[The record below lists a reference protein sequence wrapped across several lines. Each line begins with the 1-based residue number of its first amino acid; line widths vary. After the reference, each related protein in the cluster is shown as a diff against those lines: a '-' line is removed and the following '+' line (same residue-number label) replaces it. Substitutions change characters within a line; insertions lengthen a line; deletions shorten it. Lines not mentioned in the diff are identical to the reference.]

1 MTGTPGKSDEM
12 RRILPQS
19 HPEFFVGVRRPPNP
33 WRTRRMP
40 LTQSLKN
47 FVQSHDR
54 LNSAVMAVYMRTVHP
69 ASIKSLAREKGLS
82 AHFADETIDIR
93 RGSTAVRIGRRHAIY
108 VKDVVDNFDFYYGA
122 VASIGLNGLEM
133 VDYSTPRYHD
143 VLGYDRHPIFF
154 PSLAE
159 PLITTEQYLE
169 FAQVGEGAV
178 ALDLGAYS
186 GLTSIM
192 IRERCGPAGRVVAV
206 DADGNNLRA
215 IRKNFA
221 LYEQLSGRRVDLVE
235 GAVWTHNDG
244 ITFSSEG
251 NMGSSATDF
260 VGDRLGAAKKVPS
273 YTLSAIARRFDLP
286 KVDFIKCDVEGAE
299 AVIFDDKAFFERN
312 RPRIIAE
319 VHQVKG
325 VMTTGALSETLAPYG
340 YRCAEVPQ
348 PGSDLPLL
356 ECVPTA

>member
-1 MTGTPGKSDEM
+1 
-12 RRILPQS
+12 
-19 HPEFFVGVRRPPNP
+19 
-33 WRTRRMP
+33 MP
-40 LTQSLKN
+40 FAQSLKT

-54 LNSAVMAVYMRTVHP
+54 LNSAVMAVYMRTIHP
-69 ASIKSLAREKGLS
+69 TSIKGLARDHGLS
-82 AHFADETIDIR
+82 AHFTDETIEVR
-93 RGSTAVRIGRRHAIY
+93 RGNKSVRLGRRHAIY
-108 VKDVVDNFDFYYGA
+108 AQDVVNNFDFYYGA
-122 VASIGLNGLEM
+122 VASIGFNGLEM
-133 VDYSTPRYHD
+133 VDYSTPRYHE

-159 PLITTEQYLE
+159 PLITTEQYLD
-169 FAQVGEGAV
+169 FARLDEGSV

-192 IRERCGPAGRVVAV
+192 IRERCGSDGRVVAV
-206 DADGNNLRA
+206 DADSNNLRA

-221 LYEQLSGRRVDLVE
+221 LYAQLSGNRVELVE

-260 VGDRLGAAKKVPS
+260 VGDRLGAARKVPS
-273 YTLSAIARRFDLP
+273 YTLSAIADRFDLSR
-286 KVDFIKCDVEGAE
+286 VDFIKCDVEGAE
-299 AVIFDDKAFFERN
+299 AVIFDDKPFFERN

-325 VMTTGALSETLAPYG
+325 RMTTGALSDTLARYG
-340 YRCAEVPQ
+340 YGCTEVPQ

-356 ECVPTA
+356 ECVPEPRA